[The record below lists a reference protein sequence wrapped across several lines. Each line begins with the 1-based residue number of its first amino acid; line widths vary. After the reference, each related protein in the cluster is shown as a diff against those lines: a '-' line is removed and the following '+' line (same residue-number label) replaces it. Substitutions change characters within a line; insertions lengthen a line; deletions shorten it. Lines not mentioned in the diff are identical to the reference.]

1 MTEKQHQRLREFV
14 NALCDME
21 VDGEWLT
28 TEQKTEVIDLVKK
41 CRLTGADFRY
51 LDETP
56 GDWGYN
62 IMRDGV
68 KKPWHFKLRQTR
80 NDPSVPLLD
89 ALRR

>member
-1 MTEKQHQRLREFV
+1 MTEKQHRRLREFV

-41 CRLTGADFRY
+41 CRLTHADFRY

-56 GDWGYN
+56 GDWGYSIKRN
-62 IMRDGV
+62 GV
-68 KKPWHFKLRQTR
+68 KKTWHWKLRQPR
-80 NDPSVPLLD
+80 NAPSVPLFK

>member
-1 MTEKQHQRLREFV
+1 MTEKQHQRLLEFV

-28 TEQKTEVIDLVKK
+28 TEQKPEVIDLVKK
-41 CRLTGADFRY
+41 CRLTHADFRY

-56 GDWGYN
+56 GDWGYSIKRN
-62 IMRDGV
+62 GV
-68 KKPWHFKLRQTR
+68 KKTWHWKLRQTR
-80 NDPSVPLLD
+80 NDPSVPLFK

>member
-1 MTEKQHQRLREFV
+1 MTEKQHQRRRKFV

-21 VDGEWLT
+21 VDEWLT
-28 TEQKTEVIDLVKK
+28 PEQKAAVIELVKEYE
-41 CRLTGADFRY
+41 LTRADFRY

-56 GDWGYN
+56 GDWGYD

-68 KKPWHFKLRQTR
+68 KKTWHWKLRQTR
-80 NDPSVPLLD
+80 NAPSVSLFK

>member
-1 MTEKQHQRLREFV
+1 MTEKQHRRRRKFV

-21 VDGEWLT
+21 VDEWLT
-28 TEQKTEVIDLVKK
+28 PEQKAAVIELVKEYE
-41 CRLTGADFRY
+41 LTRADFRY

-56 GDWGYN
+56 GDWGYD

-68 KKPWHFKLRQTR
+68 KKTWHWKLRQTR
-80 NDPSVPLLD
+80 NDPSVPLFK

>member
-1 MTEKQHQRLREFV
+1 MTEKQHRRRWEFV
-14 NALCDME
+14 NALCDLE
-21 VDGEWLT
+21 VDGERLT

-41 CRLTGADFRY
+41 CRLTRADFRY

-56 GDWGYN
+56 GDWGYSIKRN
-62 IMRDGV
+62 GV
-68 KKPWHFKLRQTR
+68 KKTWHWKLRQTR